1 LLARVEDDARAG
13 QLSLDADWRLV
24 VDEPAVDHGLTV
36 GIGEDRVAEDLNGMQ
51 GGRAHGREI
60 AMIVDVRTYTRVP
73 RGLGA
78 WLALYEA
85 EGMPIH
91 VRHLGQPIGVFTTDV
106 GTVNQVVFFWGFGS
120 QADRERRRD
129 ELEADPDWVSYRK
142 KSAEAGNVQ
151 HQESK
156 IIKSTKFSPM

>member
-1 LLARVEDDARAG
+1 
-13 QLSLDADWRLV
+13 
-24 VDEPAVDHGLTV
+24 
-36 GIGEDRVAEDLNGMQ
+36 
-51 GGRAHGREI
+51 
-60 AMIVDVRTYTRVP
+60 MIVDVRTYTMVP
-73 RGLGA
+73 GRLGA

-129 ELEADPDWVSYRK
+129 ALEADPRLGLLSKEKRG
-142 KSAEAGNVQ
+142 SRQRPASGVQ
-151 HQESK
+151 DY
-156 IIKSTKFSPM
+156 